1 MNWRC
6 FFRFFCSCGSR
17 NVSGWMWGKCR
28 CFMANVAS
36 SWGLEVSNL
45 PRSTDHPIETMLSL
59 SGQLEGWSLNQNC
72 DKLVV
77 NNRFLLFFSKI
88 HLSSFKCKFLL
99 NKKLPLI
106 IKLSLQLDFHDNHTP
121 NIWRYPPSL
130 PAAVMKTQFAKKTW
144 HVTCLTSTYNRR
156 LNKCL
161 LGFFGEE
168 NPTVF
173 YLGWMGWKWFSMW
186 F

>member
-6 FFRFFCSCGSR
+6 FFPVFCSCGSR

-28 CFMANVAS
+28 CFISNVAS

-45 PRSTDHPIETMLSL
+45 SRSTDHPIETMLSL

-77 NNRFLLFFSKI
+77 DNRFLLFFSKM

-99 NKKLPLI
+99 KKKLLLI
-106 IKLSLQLDFHDNHTP
+106 IKLSLQLDFHDKHTP
-121 NIWRYPPSL
+121 SIWIYPPSL
-130 PAAVMKTQFAKKTW
+130 PAAVMKTQFAKNKTW
-144 HVTCLTSTYNRR
+144 HVTCLTST
-156 LNKCL
+156 
-161 LGFFGEE
+161 
-168 NPTVF
+168 
-173 YLGWMGWKWFSMW
+173 
-186 F
+186 